1 MGGGSIAPSTCDSDY
16 ATRNI
21 TINNCVDDQVY
32 LKDATDNFKKS
43 AMPRLPKKTNEKEL
57 TILMHLRVEYF

>member
-1 MGGGSIAPSTCDSDY
+1 MGGGSIAPSTCDPDY

-32 LKDATDNFKKS
+32 LKDALDNFNKS
-43 AMPRLPKKTNEKEL
+43 AILRLPKQ
-57 TILMHLRVEYF
+57 